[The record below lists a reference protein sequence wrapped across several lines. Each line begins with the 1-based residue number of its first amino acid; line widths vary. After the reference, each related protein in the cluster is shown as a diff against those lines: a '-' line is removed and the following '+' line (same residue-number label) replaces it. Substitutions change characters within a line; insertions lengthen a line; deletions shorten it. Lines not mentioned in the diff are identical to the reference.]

1 MWMVMTTLFVE
12 LLSLSLSLSTFT
24 NSSRRRPVYLGAY
37 DSEEAAARTYDLA
50 ALKYYGPHVFLNFQI
65 SEYEK
70 PLEEMQ
76 SLSRDEYLASLR
88 RHSQGFSRGVSKY
101 RGVARH
107 HRNGR
112 WEARIG
118 RVHGNKYIYL
128 GTYGTQ
134 EEAAE
139 AYDMAAIQY
148 RGANAVTNFD
158 VGIYV
163 DRLKKKG
170 IRIDRFGSDQ
180 PPQPLRNVDSN
191 DDRSRSR
198 SPAPVPQQQPRPPRI
213 EASAAGDGE
222 LPWSCSDDMGFAQ
235 LPIPNLPDLFDEID
249 GFEDDI
255 DLIFHPES
263 GKEIVHGSAL
273 METSESSSGADKV
286 DGSAAGGGG
295 SGRTQEVA
303 VIIGVVVVHD
313 NRGLD
318 GVGRF
323 LSLLRLSF

>member
-1 MWMVMTTLFVE
+1 M
-12 LLSLSLSLSTFT
+12 
-24 NSSRRRPVYLGAY
+24 GAY

-70 PLEEMQ
+70 PLEEMH

-158 VGIYV
+158 VGVYV

-180 PPQPLRNVDSN
+180 PPQPL
-191 DDRSRSR
+191 
-198 SPAPVPQQQPRPPRI
+198 QQPRPPRI
-213 EASAAGDGE
+213 EASASGDGE

-273 METSESSSGADKV
+273 MERSESSSGADKV

-295 SGRTQEVA
+295 SGGPKKLLSSSGLLSSTTTAASTASA
-303 VIIGVVVVHD
+303 VSC
-313 NRGLD
+313 
-318 GVGRF
+318 
-323 LSLLRLSF
+323 LSCV